1 MGTGVTD
8 LSSVIDQH
16 MQELEKPGALSVRP
30 GYKVKNDWL
39 TDRRS
44 IVVTVERKV
53 AHLSQDQM
61 LPSQVDGVPVD
72 VRQATPEKRKQLAN
86 PTGFA
91 SDLRLAPDLGAVPHF
106 PEERTLSGVRP
117 AATAS
122 AHAALARAAAAKPKL
137 DYTPPDRVPLDPVEA
152 DATIHISASPDSGW
166 IMLKPFLKATA
177 TSLTV
182 GLYDFT
188 SAHIEAVIGEALAG
202 KLLTLV
208 LDHPAKDPT
217 ADETDVQTV
226 AERRAALGNGFDQ
239 AWALTRPDPE
249 ADAWIFPTAY
259 HIKVAV
265 RDHTAFWLS
274 SGNWDNFNQ
283 PDIDPASSARD
294 ADAARHCARDWHVI
308 VEQAQLANVFEQYIL
323 HDKTIAAAHN
333 LPPASAGPPL
343 PPPVLGSSETA
354 PFERFFES
362 ATITGTMK
370 ISPLLTPDPGVYAGT
385 VKDLI
390 ASANESLYMQFQ
402 YIELPQA
409 GVTDAQGF
417 IDLVQAV
424 IDRQEARVEVK
435 IIMSEFEKVGYLEQ
449 LQTLGLDVVN
459 NVKIQNNVHNKGI
472 VVDGEAILV
481 SSQNWSTDGTL
492 YNRDAGVIIHNRDA
506 AAYFQEIFLHDWENL
521 AVQQAPPD

>member
-1 MGTGVTD
+1 MGAEAAD

-16 MQELEKPGALSVRP
+16 LNELAKPGVLSVRP

-39 TDRRS
+39 TATQS
-44 IVVTVERKV
+44 IVVTVEHKV
-53 AHLSQDQM
+53 AHLSQDQI

-72 VRQATPEKRKQLAN
+72 VRQATPEKRKQLAD

-91 SDLRLAPDLGAVPHF
+91 NDLRLAPDLGAVPYF
-106 PEERTLSGVRP
+106 PEERTLSGVRL
-117 AATAS
+117 AASAS
-122 AHAALARAAAAKPKL
+122 ADAALAHAARAKPKL
-137 DYTPPDRVPLDPVEA
+137 DYTPPERVPLDPIQA

-188 SAHIEAVIGEALAG
+188 SGHIEAVIAEALAG
-202 KLLTLV
+202 KLLTLI
-208 LDHPAKDPT
+208 LDHPAEDPT

-226 AERRAALGNGFDQ
+226 AKLRTALGNGFDQ
-239 AWALTRPDPE
+239 AWALTRPGPD

-265 RDHTAFWLS
+265 RDHTSFWLS
-274 SGNWDNFNQ
+274 SGNWTNFNQ
-283 PDIDPASSARD
+283 PDIDPASSATD

-323 HDKTIAAAHN
+323 HDKTIAAEHN
-333 LPPASAGPPL
+333 LPPASYGPPL
-343 PPPVLGSSETA
+343 PPAVLGSAETE
-354 PFERFFES
+354 PFQRFFES

-370 ISPLLTPDPGVYAGT
+370 ISPLLTPDPGVYASA
-385 VKDLI
+385 VKALI

-402 YIELPQA
+402 YIELPRP
-409 GVTDAQGF
+409 GVTNAQGF

-424 IDRQEARVEVK
+424 IDRQEARVDVK

-449 LQTLGLDVVN
+449 LQSMGLDVVN
-459 NVKIQNNVHNKGI
+459 TVKIQNNVHNKGM

-506 AAYFQEIFLHDWENL
+506 AAYFQEIFLHDWKNL
-521 AVQQAPPD
+521 AVQKAPPD